1 MQERDAKP
9 AKQSDYLKIKD
20 IKQGQSRTLSNTPGF
35 YLTAESQLIG
45 IGRRELC
52 TAMQRES
59 MNGLCDL
66 RQSPTSC
73 IIGGHL
79 EIT

>member
-1 MQERDAKP
+1 MLNLQN
-9 AKQSDYLKIKD
+9 SLTISKIKD
-20 IKQGQSRTLSNTPGF
+20 IKQGQSRTLSSTPGF
-35 YLTAESQLIG
+35 YLTAEGRLIG

-59 MNGLCDL
+59 KTGLRDL

-73 IIGGHL
+73 IIGGQL